1 MEENKRTIEEKL
13 YTALSTLDEDM
24 TKYSFILWFTSF
36 SNISNV
42 AFYSEILKMEE
53 PQSRKFWIYA
63 NASLTKLI

>member
-53 PQSRKFWIYA
+53 PQSRKF
-63 NASLTKLI
+63 